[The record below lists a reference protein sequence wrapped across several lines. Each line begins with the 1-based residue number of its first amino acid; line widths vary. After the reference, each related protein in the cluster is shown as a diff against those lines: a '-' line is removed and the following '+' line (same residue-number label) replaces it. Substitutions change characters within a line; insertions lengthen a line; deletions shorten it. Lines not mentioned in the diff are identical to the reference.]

1 MQKWN
6 NILKINVMRDINKMS
21 NAEINIFLKEMENE
35 YEALKS
41 QVKTKLER
49 MKVLDKQYITAK
61 NLLQQRTRGKI

>member
-1 MQKWN
+1 
-6 NILKINVMRDINKMS
+6 MS

>member
-49 MKVLDKQYITAK
+49 MKVLDKQYITTK

>member
-1 MQKWN
+1 
-6 NILKINVMRDINKMS
+6 MRDINKMS

-61 NLLQQRTRGKI
+61 NLLLQRTRGKI

>member
-1 MQKWN
+1 
-6 NILKINVMRDINKMS
+6 MRDLNKIS

>member
-6 NILKINVMRDINKMS
+6 NILKTNVMRDINKMS